1 MNIHRLTLCD
11 FRNIEKVEISPDSG
25 FNIFWGVNAQG
36 KTNLLEAVYL
46 LGNLK
51 SFRGARNEEMI
62 RHGRELSRLKG
73 EVDCQGVR
81 RRIELQIEC
90 HGKTGR
96 VDGKESRSTGSFLG
110 HLRPILFS
118 PEEVNLIKGSPAG
131 RRDLLD
137 RAVFQAD
144 AAFLGRAQEY
154 RRLLRQRNCLLR
166 ENRSR
171 VEIQPWSEGLIRTGA
186 RIRHDRFIYIDRLLP
201 LLREAYRNIAG
212 GGEEADLQYTAGA
225 PSVEKLE
232 EALRRELERAEDRE
246 RKMGQTLAGPHR
258 DDHRFMVNGRLL
270 RLYGSQGQ
278 QRSFILAFKAAQ
290 IMDLEN
296 RTGEPPVLLL
306 DDMTSELDRQRQGF
320 FFRFL
325 QARQGQVFITTTDIR
340 SLIDE
345 GFRQARFY
353 RVSGGVVEEDCRE

>member
-25 FNIFWGVNAQG
+25 FNIFWGINAQG
-36 KTNLLEAVYL
+36 KTNHLEAVYL

-51 SFRGARNEEMI
+51 RFRGARNEEMI

-171 VEIQPWSEGLIRTGA
+171 VEIHPWSEGLIRTGA

-296 RTGEPPVLLL
+296 RTGEPPILLL

-320 FFRFL
+320 FFRYL

-353 RVSGGVVEEDCRE
+353 RVSGGGVEEDCRE